1 MKIVV
6 DLRKWGNSIGLRI
19 PAQVAEILNMKEN
32 SPVSLNIDG
41 DRLIVEKA
49 VSLPSLDEILDSIPQ
64 NFSYPEDITEFV
76 DTESVGEEQL

>member
-19 PAQVAEILNMKEN
+19 PAQVAEILDMREN
-32 SPVSLNIDG
+32 SPVSLNIEG
-41 DRLIVEKA
+41 DRLIVEKE
-49 VSLPSLDEILDSIPQ
+49 VFLPSLDEILASIPQ
-64 NFSYPEDITEFV
+64 NFNYPEDITEFV

>member
-6 DLRKWGNSIGLRI
+6 DLRKWVNSIGLRI
-19 PAQVAEILNMKEN
+19 PAQVAEILNVREN

-76 DTESVGEEQL
+76 DTELVGEEQL